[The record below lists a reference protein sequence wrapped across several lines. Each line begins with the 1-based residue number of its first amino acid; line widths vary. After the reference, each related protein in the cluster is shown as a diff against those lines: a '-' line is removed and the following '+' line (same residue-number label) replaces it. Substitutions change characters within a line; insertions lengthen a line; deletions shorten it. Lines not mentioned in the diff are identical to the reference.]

1 MIAADATFSLEELA
15 SEVATQLSARGL
27 LGAATD
33 SRVSAAPDARTVRYY
48 TTLGLLDRPA
58 IVARQARY
66 GQRHLWQ
73 LLAVKALQ
81 AASQPL
87 AGIQQRLF
95 GRSDAELQALIAALA
110 AEASGRAQIRTA
122 PAALSLR
129 EFAIAPG
136 LRLVVED
143 GFRGGDTEE
152 LLVRLRAALEAAG
165 R

>member
-1 MIAADATFSLEELA
+1 MVNAAPAFSLEELA
-15 SEVATQLSARGL
+15 SEVAAQLSARGL

-81 AASQPL
+81 AASLPL
-87 AGIQQRLF
+87 AEIQQRLF
-95 GRSDAELQALIAALA
+95 GRSDAELQALIATLA
-110 AEASGRAQIRTA
+110 EQAAGRAQIRTA
-122 PAALSLR
+122 PAALNLR

-136 LRLVVED
+136 LRLTVED
-143 GFRGGDTEE
+143 GFRGGDVED
-152 LLVRLRAALEAAG
+152 LLARLRAALEAAA